1 MKEFA
6 SPKAFAAHLVKLA
19 AIGQE
24 VMHLAADKCGQV
36 VENSAKAEIG
46 FYQPQ
51 RGPFEAWQELAD
63 STEQAKARK
72 GQPTGAPLYAE
83 GDMQKS
89 IKHTTTGGTVVVG
102 STDPNMVYH
111 EFGTDRIPPRPVL
124 GPALFMNRDKI
135 ILGVGKMVANWVAG
149 LGWRGVSI
157 MQNHKRDL

>member
-19 AIGQE
+19 AMSPE
-24 VMHLAADKCGQV
+24 VMHLAADKAGQV

-63 STEQAKARK
+63 STEMDKARH
-72 GQPTGAPLYAE
+72 GYPTGAPLLRT

-89 IKHTTTGGTVVVG
+89 IGRTTTGSTVVVG

-111 EFGTDRIPPRPVL
+111 EFGTDRMPPRPVM
-124 GPALFMNRDKI
+124 GPALWMNRDKI
-135 ILGVGKMVANWVAG
+135 ILGVGKMIQHWLSG
-149 LGWRGVSI
+149 IGWKRVSI